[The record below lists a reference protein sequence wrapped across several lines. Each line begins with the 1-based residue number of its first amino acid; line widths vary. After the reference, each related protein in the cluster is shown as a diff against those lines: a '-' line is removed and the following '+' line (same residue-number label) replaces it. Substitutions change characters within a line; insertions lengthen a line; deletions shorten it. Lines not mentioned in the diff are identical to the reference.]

1 MRLYIIRH
9 ADPDYAHDTLTDAGH
24 REAAAL
30 AERLAAEQISRLYCS
45 PLGRARQTMQYTAA
59 RLGLDAEIQDWLQE
73 LPGIVTHHAAWGRLA
88 AWDIPAETLYPHP
101 QPLPADWPDVD
112 AKVATVAENSDRFFQ
127 ELGYVRCD
135 GRYQC
140 ARPNRARI
148 AVFCHQGLGL
158 TWLAHLLHIPLLS
171 LWTRFWLPPSSVT
184 TILFEQRSP
193 AWAVPRC
200 LGLGDT
206 AHLYQAGLPIQPS
219 GIKGNF
225 E

>member
-30 AERLAAEQISRLYCS
+30 AERLATDQISRLYCS
-45 PLGRARQTMQYTAA
+45 PLGRARRTMQYTAA
-59 RLGLDAEIQDWLQE
+59 RLGLDAEIQEWLQE
-73 LPGIVTHHAAWGRLA
+73 LPGIVIQHAEWGRLA
-88 AWDIPAETLYPHP
+88 AWDIPAETLYPQP

-112 AKVATVAENSDRFFQ
+112 AKLAAIAENSDRFLQ
-127 ELGYVRCD
+127 QLGYVRCD

-140 ARPNRARI
+140 VRPHNARI

-193 AWAVPRC
+193 TWAVPRC
-200 LGLGDT
+200 LSLGDT